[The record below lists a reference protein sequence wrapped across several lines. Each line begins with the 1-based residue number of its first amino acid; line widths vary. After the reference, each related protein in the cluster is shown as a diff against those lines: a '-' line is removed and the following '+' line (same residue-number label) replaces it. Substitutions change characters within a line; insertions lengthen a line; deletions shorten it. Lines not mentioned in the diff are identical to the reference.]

1 MTDAIK
7 QMREDFMG
15 LVDSHGADRWNT
27 GCAETS
33 HNNLEAKR
41 YDKQAVKARD
51 KITAAM
57 TELLARL
64 DAAEA
69 KAEADAAR
77 SKRVVDAARVYYQR
91 YAQDEAADGDTDRNW
106 TGCSAQQSRHAIE
119 LRDSLKE
126 ISAAIAQGVKP

>member
-69 KAEADAAR
+69 DA
-77 SKRVVDAARVYYQR
+77 KRLDALDQLGSAYGFQGMHEGNRWMIEGPFVNVR
-91 YAQDEAADGDTDRNW
+91 AAID
-106 TGCSAQQSRHAIE
+106 
-119 LRDSLKE
+119 
-126 ISAAIAQGVKP
+126 AAIAQGVKP